1 MNERETP
8 APVQS
13 LAVLSGDDL
22 TCVEGA
28 NLGDPIEQAAYLMLD
43 DAYAIRS
50 DARRGHLAIEA
61 SAAGYAVAEGETGT
75 AGNGIGLDA
84 LLTFMSPSGETIEAI
99 LIAEI
104 DDGSVEQLHLH
115 PLAPFPAKVPLRLV
129 GIDRVAAAQRL
140 ASLACASFARGTAIT
155 LHDGRQADIE
165 TLEVGTRVL
174 TRDNGAQPI
183 RWIGRTT
190 TRASGANAPI
200 LIREGVLNNARAL
213 LLSPSHRLFVY
224 QREDLLGLGRAEV
237 LVQAR
242 HLVDGRGVVQLEGG
256 FIDYVQLV
264 FDNHQIVYAEGIAAE
279 SLMLDARS
287 RAAVPDE
294 VARRIAQGAVLP
306 RDYEMEHAPEG
317 AAEALR
323 RASAR

>member
-1 MNERETP
+1 MTEPTAAP
-8 APVQS
+8 PVQS

-22 TCVEGA
+22 LCVEGA

-43 DAYAIRS
+43 DVYALTD
-50 DARRGHLAIEA
+50 DAERRHIAI
-61 SAAGYAVAEGETGT
+61 SAAAGAYAVASGEAGDEGN
-75 AGNGIGLDA
+75 AIGLDA
-84 LLTFMSPSGETIEAI
+84 LLTFMNPSGETIEAI
-99 LIAEI
+99 LMAEI
-104 DDGSVEQLHLH
+104 EEGAVARLHLH
-115 PLAPFPAKVPLRLV
+115 PLAPVPAKVPLRLV
-129 GIDRVAAAQRL
+129 GIDRAAAAARL
-140 ASLACASFARGTAIT
+140 AGLACASFARGTAIT

-165 TLEVGTRVL
+165 TLEIGTRVL

-190 TRASGANAPI
+190 ARASGPNAPI
-200 LIREGVLNNARAL
+200 LIREGVLNNARPL
-213 LLSPSHRLFVY
+213 LLSPAHRLFVY

-279 SLMLDARS
+279 SLMLDDRS

-306 RDYEMEHAPEG
+306 RDYEMDEAPEG